1 MRLPDLFL
9 RRQEGYQP
17 LNTDSSEPQSTAAMG
32 KRLGTFRAI
41 YLVALCSMGS
51 FLFAYDTGIVGGI
64 LTLQSFQRDFG
75 YSKKQKTQVNSNC
88 VSILQAGAF
97 FGCFAI
103 WPITGRLGRR
113 WALVISSIV
122 FCVGAILQVI
132 HRYFSHLNS
141 HQDVPALTT
150 PDPAIQ

>member
-1 MRLPDLFL
+1 MRLPELFL
-9 RRQEGYQP
+9 QRQEGYQP
-17 LNTDSSEPQSTAAMG
+17 VDTDASAPQSTAAMG

-64 LTLQSFQRDFG
+64 LTLTSFQRDFG
-75 YSKKQKTQVNSNC
+75 YSKQQKTQVNSNC

-103 WPITGRLGRR
+103 WPITGWLGRR

-122 FCVGAILQVI
+122 FCIGAIMQVI
-132 HRYFSHLNS
+132 NRYAFFSPKILSRYGRTDH
-141 HQDVPALTT
+141 T
-150 PDPAIQ
+150 